1 MVGGGSAFWVLCY
14 GLYFWVS
21 RISLDSLS
29 GVVLYLGYLLLIV
42 LLDFLVTG
50 MYISHPL
57 DRRAMM
63 TGHRQGPLVS
73 WHLFGR
79 FVEFIAQSGLIN
91 SMWQTLRCIGWIQSD
106 YQWTL
111 SPYENTRLVVY
122 LISEPTPVAYLFRRG
137 GSLIYHQPNAVLSA

>member
-57 DRRAMM
+57 VHRAIM
-63 TGHRQGPLVS
+63 TEYRQGPLVS

-79 FVEFIAQSGLIN
+79 FVGFIAQSVLIN
-91 SMWQTLRCIGWIQSD
+91 YMWQTSGCIGWIQGD
-106 YQWTL
+106 YQRTL
-111 SPYENTRLVVY
+111 SYGNTRLVVH
-122 LISEPTPVAYLFRRG
+122 LISEPKPVVYLFQRG
-137 GSLIYHQPNAVLSA
+137 GSLIYHQLNAVVSA